1 MSLKKSKPEP
11 SPAEAERL
19 ALRGETFIVAWVSL
33 LVSLF
38 ALSFCFSRNLLL
50 LSGDA
55 VAHINIARRIID
67 SSNAGFRQL
76 GSVWLPLPH
85 LLIVPFVWRLEWWQ
99 SGLAGAFPS
108 IGAYVFACAGIYR
121 LARLWLKPRP
131 SFIALLFFGLNPGLL
146 YAQTTALNEP
156 LCLVEMIWAV
166 VFLVEYLR
174 ALDRNDI
181 QRAVRLLTFCGLV
194 LVAAVYTRYDG
205 WIFAFF
211 AWIIAL
217 VPTLRRRDLWHTR
230 IGGAFILFTVMLA
243 VAPLLWMGYCQ
254 RQFGD
259 WLDFMRGPYSAKAI
273 ELRTSHPGSPHYPG
287 WHNMFV
293 AALYFL
299 KAAELGAIWKRI
311 TDLLLVLA
319 VAGSIVA
326 AVRFRSKRILPAL
339 LLWIPLP
346 FYAYSIA
353 YGSVPIFIPLWWPHS
368 YYNTRYGMEM
378 LPVFALALGFLA
390 WWLLDQLTKRIPD
403 RAEAFQPWLIAAL
416 TALIAANAY
425 LLVRATPLVLREMIA
440 NSRTRI
446 PFETAYARGLQSL
459 PRNVTILAY
468 VSDHPGAYERAG
480 VPLKRTINESDYYK
494 WKPALEHP
502 ARSADYVI
510 STDDDPVSKAV
521 AAHPDNLT
529 LIDVIC
535 STGQPCVRIYHSD
548 IRNIP
553 HN

>member
-1 MSLKKSKPEP
+1 MKPIKPKPAKPTP
-11 SPAEAERL
+11 SPEEAERL
-19 ALRGETFIVAWVSL
+19 ALRGETFVVAWVSL
-33 LVSLF
+33 LVSLL
-38 ALSFCFSRNLLL
+38 ALSFCFSRSLLL

-67 SSNAGFRQL
+67 STNPGFRQL

-85 LLIVPFVWRLEWWQ
+85 LLIVPFVWRMEWWQ

-108 IGAYVFACAGIYR
+108 IGAYVFGAAGIYR
-121 LARLWLKPRP
+121 LTRLWLKPWP
-131 SFIALLFFGLNPGLL
+131 SFIALLFFALNPGLL

-156 LCLVEMIWAV
+156 LCLAEMIWAV
-166 VFLVEYLR
+166 IFLVEYLR
-174 ALDRNDI
+174 ALDRGEID
-181 QRAVRLLTFCGLV
+181 RAVRLLTACGLV

-217 VPTLRRRDLWHTR
+217 VPTLRRRGVWQTR
-230 IGGAFILFTVMLA
+230 VGGAFFLFTVMLA

-259 WLDFMRGPYSAKAI
+259 WLDFLRGPYSAHAI
-273 ELRTSHPGSPHYPG
+273 ELRTSRPGAPHYPG
-287 WHNMFV
+287 WHNMYV

-299 KAAELGAIWKRI
+299 KSAELGAIWKRV

-319 VAGSIVA
+319 VAGSVVA

-339 LLWIPLP
+339 LLWLPLP
-346 FYAYSIA
+346 FYAYAVA

-368 YYNTRYGMEM
+368 FYNTRYGLEM

-390 WWLLDQLTKRIPD
+390 AWIAQLIARR
-403 RAEAFQPWLIAAL
+403 RAALRPWAMIVIAAL
-416 TALIAANAY
+416 VVANSY
-425 LLVRATPLVLREMIA
+425 VLVRATPLVLREMIA

-459 PRNVTILAY
+459 PPHSTVLAY
-468 VSDHPGAYERAG
+468 TSDHPGAFERAG
-480 VPLKRTINESDYYK
+480 FPLKRTINETDYYR
-494 WKPALEHP
+494 WQPALRDP
-502 ARSADYVI
+502 AKAADYVI
-510 STDDDPVSKAV
+510 TTDNDPVAKAV
-521 AAHPDNLT
+521 AEHPGGLT
-529 LIDVIC
+529 LIDIVC

-548 IRNIP
+548 IRRHP
-553 HN
+553 G